1 MPHPYAQD
9 DDARI
14 NPLPHDDWPE
24 PTPEEIERMA
34 EEEAR
39 LFEEPRA
46 KATQGALDL

>member
-39 LFEEPRA
+39 LQ
-46 KATQGALDL
+46 KAPSDAD